1 MVRLLIFCVL
11 LLGSQTLYS
20 QFVPP
25 RQGSIANSR
34 GEQCEFIT
42 NVTTQSYFTETPQR
56 IFIHTFQNYH
66 YMLNRE
72 HSKSIIAATIVPW
85 FNRSTG
91 GEKELKFRTQF
102 QHWIAH
108 DEYEKNLKRGYAIPA
123 ENGEQ
128 FLFIDFEYSEN
139 QQYILRFMYTISEG
153 VTY

>member
-1 MVRLLIFCVL
+1 MCRLLIICVL
-11 LLGSQTLYS
+11 ILGSQTLYS

-25 RQGSIANSR
+25 RQGSIENSR

-66 YMLNRE
+66 YG
-72 HSKSIIAATIVPW
+72 K
-85 FNRSTG
+85 
-91 GEKELKFRTQF
+91 
-102 QHWIAH
+102 
-108 DEYEKNLKRGYAIPA
+108 
-123 ENGEQ
+123 Q
-128 FLFIDFEYSEN
+128 FLFIDFEYSKN